1 MHWDNKLQWQKYF
14 KAIIESIWTSCVKIR
29 GKIKMTILCKQR
41 FMHVCQKNASAR
53 LFNVKT
59 LLFSWNLPLN
69 LCCTESNP
77 QLTWCFACQWNMH
90 VNWFHLYTSVGC
102 WTWVECHVSFLST
115 GVWNS
120 AKCAFQYANR
130 TMRIEKEENNRERSN
145 YSLYNRMI
153 FMAVHPSSFQPHW
166 AGLNL
171 SGTLSFTSHVLRG
184 CEICI
189 SNTTAN
195 NNNIKSNNNKYCYF

>member
-1 MHWDNKLQWQKYF
+1 MLWDNKLQLQKYF
-14 KAIIESIWTSCVKIR
+14 KEIIELIWTSRVKIR

-102 WTWVECHVSFLST
+102 WTWVECHVFFFST

-145 YSLYNRMI
+145 YSLYNRYSWLFTQLVSNPI
-153 FMAVHPSSFQPHW
+153 EQGLIWVAHW
-166 AGLNL
+166 V
-171 SGTLSFTSHVLRG
+171 SHLTFWGVVRYVSL
-184 CEICI
+184 ILLLI
-189 SNTTAN
+189 
-195 NNNIKSNNNKYCYF
+195 III

>member
-1 MHWDNKLQWQKYF
+1 
-14 KAIIESIWTSCVKIR
+14 
-29 GKIKMTILCKQR
+29 
-41 FMHVCQKNASAR
+41 MHVCQKNASAR

-90 VNWFHLYTSVGC
+90 VNWFHLYTSDGC
-102 WTWVECHVSFLST
+102 WTWVECHVSFFST

-120 AKCAFQYANR
+120 AKCALQYANR

-145 YSLYNRMI
+145 YSLYNRYSWLFTHLVSNPI
-153 FMAVHPSSFQPHW
+153 EQGLIWVAHW
-166 AGLNL
+166 V
-171 SGTLSFTSHVLRG
+171 SHLTFWGVVRYVSL
-184 CEICI
+184 ILLLI
-189 SNTTAN
+189 
-195 NNNIKSNNNKYCYF
+195 III

>member
-1 MHWDNKLQWQKYF
+1 MLWDSKLQWQKYF
-14 KAIIESIWTSCVKIR
+14 KEIIESIWTSRVKIR

-41 FMHVCQKNASAR
+41 FMHVCQKNVSAR

-77 QLTWCFACQWNMH
+77 QLTWCFACQWNVH

-102 WTWVECHVSFLST
+102 WTWVEYHVFFST

-120 AKCAFQYANR
+120 AKYAFQYANR
-130 TMRIEKEENNRERSN
+130 TMRIEIEENNRERSN
-145 YSLYNRMI
+145 YSLYNRYSWL
-153 FMAVHPSSFQPHW
+153 FTHLVSSPIEQGLIWVAHW
-166 AGLNL
+166 V
-171 SGTLSFTSHVLRG
+171 SHLTFWGVVRYVSL
-184 CEICI
+184 ILLLLLI
-189 SNTTAN
+189 
-195 NNNIKSNNNKYCYF
+195 II

>member
-1 MHWDNKLQWQKYF
+1 MLWDNKLQWQKYF
-14 KAIIESIWTSCVKIR
+14 KEIIESIWTSRVKIR

-102 WTWVECHVSFLST
+102 WTWAECHVFFFRLVSEIVQNMLS
-115 GVWNS
+115 NM
-120 AKCAFQYANR
+120 QINR
-130 TMRIEKEENNRERSN
+130 TMRIEIEENNRERSN
-145 YSLYNRMI
+145 YSLYNRY
-153 FMAVHPSSFQPHW
+153 SW
-166 AGLNL
+166 L
-171 SGTLSFTSHVLRG
+171 FTHL
-184 CEICI
+184 I
-189 SNTTAN
+189 SNPIEQGLIWVAHWVSHLTFWGVVRYVSL
-195 NNNIKSNNNKYCYF
+195 ILLLIIII